1 MRGVYKR
8 GTTYYISFG
17 YKGRRYR
24 EPAGTS
30 FYVAQALL
38 TKRKNEVI
46 SNYGKKDL
54 SAGRILFSD
63 MADLF
68 LEEHCKVQNTA
79 WESSERF
86 LKQFKS
92 FFGEKYLDEITVDDI
107 ERWKK
112 AKVKTCKP
120 GTVDRMLTVLQS
132 LFNKAKRRW
141 KLHTGDNPV
150 SLAGKFNAKDERTR
164 YLSDEERTAL
174 LKEANP
180 FLKTIIIFAITT
192 GIRKKGIQTLKWN
205 QVDIN
210 NRYLRV
216 QDKGKKPR
224 DIPLNDIALEIINE
238 AKGNKSEYVFPDEN
252 GNQYGNWRKSWEG
265 ALKRA
270 KITNFQW
277 RDLRHTFASY
287 LAMNGV
293 DLNTIRELMG
303 HSSYKMTLRYAH
315 LSMPHRHK
323 AVETLN
329 STIAPQAIKDT
340 VSAPEVK
347 VVKGQKQ

>member
-1 MRGVYKR
+1 M
-8 GTTYYISFG
+8 
-17 YKGRRYR
+17 YR
-24 EPAGTS
+24 EPAGSS
-30 FYVAQALL
+30 FYLAQALL
-38 TKRKNEVI
+38 VRRKNEVI
-46 SNYGKKDL
+46 DNHGKPVKVD
-54 SAGRILFSD
+54 GRILFAE

-68 LEEHCKVQNTA
+68 LEEHCKVKNTA

-86 LKQFKS
+86 LKQFKA
-92 FFGEKYLDEITVDDI
+92 FFGEKYLDEITVNDI

-112 AKVKTCKP
+112 AKVKDCKP

-132 LFNKAKRRW
+132 LFNQAKRRW
-141 KLHTGDNPV
+141 KYFSGDNPV
-150 SLAGKFNAKDERTR
+150 SLAGKFNEKDERTR
-164 YLSDEERTAL
+164 YLTDEERVAL

-180 FLKTIIIFAITT
+180 FLQTIIIFAIHT
-192 GIRKKGIQTLKWN
+192 GLRKKGIQTLKWE
-205 QVDIN
+205 QVDLS
-210 NRYLRV
+210 NRYIKV
-216 QDKGKKPR
+216 QDKGKKVR
-224 DIPLNDIALEIINE
+224 DVPLNDITMEILNE
-238 AKGNKSEYVFPDEN
+238 HKGNKSKFVFPDEN
-252 GNQYGNWRKSWEG
+252 GNQYGNWRTAWTA
-265 ALKRA
+265 ALRRA

-329 STIAPQAIKDT
+329 GINSTITAQHN
-340 VSAPEVK
+340 
-347 VVKGQKQ
+347 KGENNSTGTSDASGSK